1 MKPSKLA
8 ASLAVVLSA
17 VPFASFAQEAEE
29 ASSPFTWSVSAVS
42 DYVWRGV
49 SQTDEDPTAQAGL
62 TYSHDSGFYAGVW
75 GSGVDFGP
83 GDPSVEV
90 DGFVGY
96 NTDFSDSVNFDV
108 MINRY
113 MYPDAGGLN
122 FNELITKFTFIDT
135 YSLLVAYSDD
145 FGGTDEDAWYFNA
158 GGSWELPHEFGLSA
172 GGGYNM
178 TDDALGDDYL
188 DWNIGVS
195 RSWGL
200 FTAGLSYVGTDGSG
214 TDLFGDLAD
223 DRVVLTLTVGN

>member
-75 GSGVDFGP
+75 GSGVDLGP

-90 DGFVGY
+90 DGFVGLTPGSTY
-96 NTDFSDSVNFDV
+96 ASSDTPGELTDAPGEGYALV
-108 MINRY
+108 R
-113 MYPDAGGLN
+113 AGVAMLS
-122 FNELITKFTFIDT
+122 TR
-135 YSLLVAYSDD
+135 LLVA
-145 FGGTDEDAWYFNA
+145 
-158 GGSWELPHEFGLSA
+158 
-172 GGGYNM
+172 
-178 TDDALGDDYL
+178 L
-188 DWNIGVS
+188 DQPI
-195 RSWGL
+195 L
-200 FTAGLSYVGTDGSG
+200 
-214 TDLFGDLAD
+214 
-223 DRVVLTLTVGN
+223 